1 MKKKNEKPNDMQTAL
16 DCAIRDYEHNKE
28 AGYIIKDTQYFNYI
42 CNQEWE
48 KYLNDMKPWKVSAED
63 GIFRIFKQADL

>member
-48 KYLNDMKPWKVSAED
+48 KYKV
-63 GIFRIFKQADL
+63 L